1 MSTSMQASDHSKIG
15 GLIVLEGPDGVGK
28 STLAQT
34 LVEKLRASSVRCEL
48 VTFPGKQAGT
58 LGRLVYD
65 IHHDPSAFGVES
77 MTATSL
83 QVLHISA
90 HLDSIEQR
98 ILPTLTEGGW
108 VVLDR
113 FWWSTWV
120 YGRVAGVAQQTLD
133 TMIDVERLQWG
144 DVTPDAIFLID
155 RPDGSPDDELRVQLR
170 EGYRALAENEMGK
183 HPVLTIQNDKSLVE
197 SLGRMCAALHEL
209 LPQLGSLNWGSGT
222 STPEGKVEQLS
233 LIPATEKAPDIFSR
247 LSPAQPTKVYET
259 YWRFAV
265 ERQNV
270 FFRKLEGSPPPWTDD
285 PIIARHKFTNVY
297 RASDRVSQY
306 LIRHVIYG
314 GDQHQDE
321 LFFRTILFK
330 LFNKIETWEMLED
343 SLGTI
348 SFANYVYAEYDQ
360 VLAEALSSG
369 VRIYSPAYMM
379 PSGKTSFGYPRKHS
393 NHLKLL
399 ESMMADELPNRIANT
414 SSMMQGFEM
423 LVSYPTVGNFLAYQ
437 FITDLN
443 YSELTDFSEMEF
455 VAAGPGAL
463 DGIHKCFADMG
474 GLNAEDIIRV
484 VTERQEQEFERL
496 GLEFRT
502 LGGRPLQLI
511 DCQNIFCEVSK
522 YARLKH
528 PDIAGISQ
536 RKRIKQIYR
545 STSEPIDYWYPPNW
559 GINDLMPQS
568 GRMV

>member
-1 MSTSMQASDHSKIG
+1 MCTSMQAFDHFKIG

-34 LVEKLRASSVRCEL
+34 LVEKIGESRVRCEL
-48 VTFPGKQAGT
+48 INFPGKQAGT

-65 IHHDPSAFGVES
+65 LHHDPSVIGVES
-77 MTATSL
+77 LTATSL
-83 QVLHISA
+83 QALHVSA
-90 HLDSIEQR
+90 HLDSIEQC
-98 ILPTLTEGGW
+98 ILPTLSEGGW

-113 FWWSTWV
+113 YWWSTWV
-120 YGRVAGVAQQTLD
+120 YGRVAGVDQKTLD
-133 TMIDVERLQWG
+133 TMIEVERLQWG
-144 DVTPDAIFLID
+144 DVVPDVVLLID
-155 RPDGSPDDELRVQLR
+155 RPDGSLDDELRIQLR
-170 EGYRALAENEMGK
+170 EGYRALAEKEMSK
-183 HPVLTIQNDKSLVE
+183 HPVLEIQNDKSLVD
-197 SLGRMCAALHEL
+197 SLRQMCAALYEL
-209 LPQLGSLNWGSGT
+209 LPQLGSLNWGPGT
-222 STPEGKVEQLS
+222 TTTEGKVEQLT
-233 LIPATEKAPDIFSR
+233 LIPTTEEAPSIFSR
-247 LSPAQPTKVYET
+247 LSPAQPTVVYET
-259 YWRFAV
+259 FWRFAV
-265 ERQNV
+265 ERQKV
-270 FFRKLEGSPPPWTDD
+270 FFMKLEGSPPPWTDD
-285 PIIARHKFTNVY
+285 PIIARHKFTNAY

-306 LIRHVIYG
+306 LIRHVMYG

-343 SLGTI
+343 NLGTI
-348 SFANYVYAEYDQ
+348 SFANYAFSEYDQ

-369 VRIYSPAYMM
+369 IRIYSPAYMM
-379 PSGKTSFGYPRKHS
+379 PSGKTTFGYTKKHS

-399 ESMMADELPNRIANT
+399 ELMMADELPDRIANA

-423 LVSYPTVGNFLAYQ
+423 LVSYPMVGNFLAYQ

-511 DCQNIFCEVSK
+511 DCQNLFCEVSK

-528 PDIAGISQ
+528 PDIVGNSQ

-545 STSEPIDYWYPPNW
+545 PSSDPIDYWYPPKW
-559 GINDLMPQS
+559 GINDLVPRS